1 MIVAPCAFLSVGRRP
16 FLAPCVAPC
25 VFCPF
30 HTAGSLSI
38 NTAFTEPNSY
48 LDTSYNSNEVMAQS
62 AERQGNVVVHTNYWA
77 TVNNPNRCILSIT
90 VDQDRKV
97 VGFEANKGELLLSSG
112 CQSVKFGP
120 P

>member
-1 MIVAPCAFLSVGRRP
+1 M
-16 FLAPCVAPC
+16 
-25 VFCPF
+25 
-30 HTAGSLSI
+30 
-38 NTAFTEPNSY
+38 
-48 LDTSYNSNEVMAQS
+48 
-62 AERQGNVVVHTNYWA
+62 VHTNYWA

-97 VGFEANKGELLLSSG
+97 VGFEADEGELLLSSG